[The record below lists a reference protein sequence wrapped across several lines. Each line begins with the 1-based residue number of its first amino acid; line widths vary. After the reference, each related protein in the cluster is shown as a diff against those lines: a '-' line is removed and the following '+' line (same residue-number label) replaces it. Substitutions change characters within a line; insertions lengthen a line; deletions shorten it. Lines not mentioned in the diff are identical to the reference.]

1 MSELSELTLQ
11 VSPREK
17 TGRNACNSIRNAG
30 KIPVILYGKDLNKPY
45 SVDDKETRMLLRQAS
60 GTSSLFRLLG
70 EDGEDELVLIKDLQK
85 DQIKDKILHIDFIQ
99 VTRGEDLQTK
109 VPLVIVGEA
118 SGVKNEG
125 GILEILANEIEI
137 KCRPSK
143 LPSQIDLDI
152 STLDLGSNLQV
163 RDLSVIDGV
172 TFTDSPE
179 MMLVSCVGSAS
190 GRSDSEEADV
200 SKEAEE
206 AEESEDSEAEETEE
220 AKEGE

>member
-1 MSELSELTLQ
+1 M
-11 VSPREK
+11 
-17 TGRNACNSIRNAG
+17 
-30 KIPVILYGKDLNKPY
+30 
-45 SVDDKETRMLLRQAS
+45 
-60 GTSSLFRLLG
+60 
-70 EDGEDELVLIKDLQK
+70 
-85 DQIKDKILHIDFIQ
+85 
-99 VTRGEDLQTK
+99 
-109 VPLVIVGEA
+109 IVGEA